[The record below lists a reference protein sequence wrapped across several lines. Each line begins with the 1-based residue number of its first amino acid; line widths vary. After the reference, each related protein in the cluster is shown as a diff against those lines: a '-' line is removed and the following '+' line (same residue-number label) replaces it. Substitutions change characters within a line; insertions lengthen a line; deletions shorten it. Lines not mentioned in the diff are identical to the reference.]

1 MWGNGKKSAGVLRRG
16 AVVAGLSVAL
26 ALTGCGDPANE
37 KGDARPAKG
46 ETPAAQSSA
55 PATSSPE
62 PSPTSEA
69 DLFKAWRLDKKGRP
83 LDHSFV
89 RASSV
94 ARGAEQEAVAEA
106 WFGFYEVLTRAYTT
120 PVADRAA
127 FEKVGTGAAVEGA
140 LKYAKELQ
148 RAGHRDVGGMVIGLN
163 SVVVDGDKA
172 TVRGCLLSS
181 MARTDANGKAL
192 QTPSP
197 WYSGVDVLVREGGAW
212 KMKRRTLQETAGCA
226 I

>member
-1 MWGNGKKSAGVLRRG
+1 MKSDGVLRRG

-26 ALTGCGDPANE
+26 ALAGCSDPSNE
-37 KGDARPAKG
+37 KGDARGEKAAAPAV
-46 ETPAAQSSA
+46 QSSA
-55 PATSSPE
+55 PASTSPE
-62 PSPTSEA
+62 PRPTSEA
-69 DLFKAWRLDKKGRP
+69 ERFNAWGLDKKGRP

-89 RASSV
+89 RSRNV
-94 ARGAEQEAVAEA
+94 ARGAEQEAVAQA

-127 FEKVGTGAAVEGA
+127 FERVGTGAAVEGA
-140 LKYAKELQ
+140 VKYAKELQ
-148 RAGHRDVGGMVIGLN
+148 HAGHRDVGGMVIGLN
-163 SVVVDGDKA
+163 SVVVEGDKA

-192 QTPSP
+192 ETPSP
-197 WYSGVDVLVREGGAW
+197 WYSALDVLVREDGAW
-212 KMKRRTLQETAGCA
+212 KMKHRTLRRTTGCA